1 VKINVIGDA
10 MFKAQTYLGRRH
22 NLRMRI
28 DSGIALFMG
37 NDESP
42 MNYADNTYHFR
53 QDSSFLYYFG
63 LNTAGLTGIVDF
75 DEGKDY
81 IFGNDLTVEDFVW
94 MGYQPSLKEQ
104 AQKVGIENT
113 GSIPGLEKFLKET
126 VAKGREIHLVPQYR
140 AENKIKLFNW
150 LGIKLNETQNAAS
163 VELIKAVVAQ
173 REIKS
178 DEELLEIE
186 KAVNTTVD
194 MHVAA
199 MQMVQPGIMESEIAA
214 RVLEIAVKAGGNISF
229 PIIATIHGET
239 LHNHYHGNQLKD
251 GDMLLLDCGAE
262 TALGY
267 AGDLSSTMPV
277 AATFTERQK
286 EIYNIVLA
294 SHNASIEML
303 TPGLPFKN
311 IYYESC
317 RVIVEGL
324 KDLGLMKGNAE
335 EAVQLGAHAMFFP
348 CGLGHQMGLDIH
360 DMENLGEV
368 YVGYDGKPKSTQF
381 GIKSLR
387 LAKPL
392 VPGLVLTIEPGI
404 YLVPSLIDMWRA
416 EKRFA
421 DFINYDKLEA
431 YKDFGGIRNEENFVI
446 TADGYRLIGKQKPK
460 TIEDVEKQ
468 KNLGI

>member
-1 VKINVIGDA
+1 
-10 MFKAQTYLGRRH
+10 MFKAQTYLNRRH

-42 MNYADNTYHFR
+42 MNYTDNTYHFR

-63 LNTAGLTGIVDF
+63 LNTAGLTGIVDV

-113 GSIPGLEKFLKET
+113 GSIPDLEKFLKEA

-186 KAVNTTVD
+186 KAVNTSVD
-194 MHVAA
+194 MHEAA
-199 MQMVQPGIMESEIAA
+199 MQMVQPGIMESEITAK
-214 RVLEIAVKAGGNISF
+214 VLEIAVKAGGNISF

-324 KDLGLMKGNAE
+324 KDLDLMKGNAE

-348 CGLGHQMGLDIH
+348 CGVGHQMGLDVH

-404 YLVPSLIDMWRA
+404 YFVPSLIDMWRA

-468 KNLGI
+468 KNLGV

>member
-1 VKINVIGDA
+1 
-10 MFKAQTYLGRRH
+10 MFKSQTYINRRQ
-22 NLRMRI
+22 NLKSRV

-63 LNTAGLTGIVDF
+63 LNAAGLTGVIDI

-94 MGYQPSLKEQ
+94 MGYQPALKEQ
-104 AQKVGIENT
+104 AVNAGIENT
-113 GSIPGLEKFLKET
+113 GSIPDLEKFLNDAKK
-126 VAKGREIHLVPQYR
+126 KGRQIHLLPPYR
-140 AENKIKLFNW
+140 ADNKIKLYNW
-150 LGIKLNETQNAAS
+150 LDINPKEIGNTSS

-173 REIKS
+173 REIKT

-186 KAVNTTVD
+186 QAVNTSVD
-194 MHVAA
+194 MHVTA
-199 MQMVQPGIMESEIAA
+199 MRTVRPGIFESEIAA
-214 RVLEIAVKAGGNISF
+214 KLYEIAIRDGGNIAF

-239 LHNHYHGNQLKD
+239 LHNHYHGNQLKE
-251 GDMLLLDCGAE
+251 GDMFLLDCGAE
-262 TALGY
+262 TAMGY

-277 AATFTERQK
+277 SASFTDRQK

-303 TPGLPFKN
+303 KPGVPFKEV
-311 IYYESC
+311 YYHSC
-317 RVIVEGL
+317 RMIVNGMKEI
-324 KDLGLMKGNAE
+324 DLMKGDTE
-335 EAVQLGAHAMFFP
+335 EAVQSGAHAMFFP
-348 CGLGHQMGLDIH
+348 CGLGHQMGLDVH
-360 DMENLGEV
+360 DMEDLGEV

-392 VPGLVLTIEPGI
+392 APGMVLTIEPGVYFI
-404 YLVPSLIDMWRA
+404 PSLIDMWRA
-416 EKRFA
+416 EKRFTE
-421 DFINYDKLEA
+421 FINFDKLEA
-431 YKDFGGIRNEENFVI
+431 YKDFGGIRNEEDFVI
-446 TADGYRLIGKQKPK
+446 TENGYKLIGKNKPK

-468 KNLGI
+468 KN

>member
-1 VKINVIGDA
+1 
-10 MFKAQTYLGRRH
+10 MFKAQTYLNRRH

-42 MNYADNTYHFR
+42 MNYTDNTYHFR

-63 LNTAGLTGIVDF
+63 LNTAGLTGIVDV

-113 GSIPGLEKFLKET
+113 GSIPDLEKFLKEA

-186 KAVNTTVD
+186 KAVNTSVD

-214 RVLEIAVKAGGNISF
+214 KVLEIAVKAGGNISF

-303 TPGLPFKN
+303 TPRLPFKN

-324 KDLGLMKGNAE
+324 KDLDLMKGNAE
-335 EAVQLGAHAMFFP
+335 EAVQLGAHALFFP
-348 CGLGHQMGLDIH
+348 CGVGHQMGLDIH

-404 YLVPSLIDMWRA
+404 YFIPSLIDMWRA
-416 EKRFA
+416 EKRFV

-468 KNLGI
+468 KNLGV

>member
-1 VKINVIGDA
+1 
-10 MFKAQTYLGRRH
+10 
-22 NLRMRI
+22 
-28 DSGIALFMG
+28 
-37 NDESP
+37 
-42 MNYADNTYHFR
+42 
-53 QDSSFLYYFG
+53 
-63 LNTAGLTGIVDF
+63 
-75 DEGKDY
+75 
-81 IFGNDLTVEDFVW
+81 
-94 MGYQPSLKEQ
+94 
-104 AQKVGIENT
+104 
-113 GSIPGLEKFLKET
+113 
-126 VAKGREIHLVPQYR
+126 
-140 AENKIKLFNW
+140 
-150 LGIKLNETQNAAS
+150 
-163 VELIKAVVAQ
+163 
-173 REIKS
+173 
-178 DEELLEIE
+178 
-186 KAVNTTVD
+186 
-194 MHVAA
+194 

-214 RVLEIAVKAGGNISF
+214 KVLEIAVEAGGNISF

-277 AATFTERQK
+277 AAAFTERQK

-311 IYYESC
+311 IYYECC

-324 KDLGLMKGNAE
+324 KDLSLMMGNAE

-404 YLVPSLIDMWRA
+404 YFVPSLIDMWKA

-421 DFINYDKLEA
+421 DFINYDKLET
-431 YKDFGGIRNEENFVI
+431 YKDFGGIRNEEDFVI

-468 KNLGI
+468 KNLGV

>member
-1 VKINVIGDA
+1 
-10 MFKAQTYLGRRH
+10 
-22 NLRMRI
+22 MRI

-63 LNTAGLTGIVDF
+63 LNTAGLTGIVDV

-94 MGYQPSLKEQ
+94 MGYQPTLKEQ
-104 AQKVGIENT
+104 AQKVDIENT
-113 GSIPGLEKFLKET
+113 GSIPDLEIFLKEA

-178 DEELLEIE
+178 DEELSEIE
-186 KAVNTTVD
+186 KAVNTSVD

-214 RVLEIAVKAGGNISF
+214 KVLEIAVKAGGNISF

-303 TPGLPFKN
+303 TPRLPFKN

-324 KDLGLMKGNAE
+324 KDLDLMKGNAE
-335 EAVQLGAHAMFFP
+335 EAVQLGAHALFFP
-348 CGLGHQMGLDIH
+348 CGVGHQMGLDIH

-404 YLVPSLIDMWRA
+404 YFIPSLIDMWRA
-416 EKRFA
+416 EKRFV

-468 KNLGI
+468 KNLGV

>member
-1 VKINVIGDA
+1 
-10 MFKAQTYLGRRH
+10 MFKAQTYLNRRL

-63 LNTAGLTGIVDF
+63 LNTAGLTGIVDV

-113 GSIPGLEKFLKET
+113 RSIPDLEKFLKEA

-163 VELIKAVVAQ
+163 IELIKAIVAQ

-186 KAVNTTVD
+186 KGVNTTVD

-199 MQMVQPGIMESEIAA
+199 MQMVRPGIMESEIAA
-214 RVLEIAVKAGGNISF
+214 KVLEIAVKAGGNISF

-239 LHNHYHGNQLKD
+239 LHNHYHGNKLKD

-267 AGDLSSTMPV
+267 SGDLSSTMPV
-277 AATFTERQK
+277 AATFSERQK

-404 YLVPSLIDMWRA
+404 YFVPSLIDMWKA

-421 DFINYDKLEA
+421 DFINYDKLET

-468 KNLGI
+468 KNLGV

>member
-1 VKINVIGDA
+1 
-10 MFKAQTYLGRRH
+10 MFKAQTYLNRRH
-22 NLRMRI
+22 NLRTRI

-63 LNTAGLTGIVDF
+63 LNTAGLSGIVDV

-113 GSIPGLEKFLKET
+113 RSIPDLEKFLKEA

-150 LGIKLNETQNAAS
+150 IGIKLNETQDAAS

-186 KAVNTTVD
+186 KGVNTTVD

-214 RVLEIAVKAGGNISF
+214 KVLEIAVKAGGNISF

-239 LHNHYHGNQLKD
+239 LHNHYHGNKLKD

-267 AGDLSSTMPV
+267 AGDLSSTMPA
-277 AATFTERQK
+277 AATFSERQK

-303 TPGLPFKN
+303 APGLPFKN

-324 KDLGLMKGNAE
+324 KDLDLMKGNAE

-348 CGLGHQMGLDIH
+348 CGVGHQMGLDVH

-404 YLVPSLIDMWRA
+404 YFVPSLIDMWKA

-421 DFINYDKLEA
+421 DFINYDKLET
-431 YKDFGGIRNEENFVI
+431 YKDFGGIRNEEDFVI

-468 KNLGI
+468 KNLGV

>member
-1 VKINVIGDA
+1 
-10 MFKAQTYLGRRH
+10 MFKAQTYLNRRH

-63 LNTAGLTGIVDF
+63 LNTACLTGIVDF

-113 GSIPGLEKFLKET
+113 GSIPDLEKFLKET

-186 KAVNTTVD
+186 KAVNTSVD

-214 RVLEIAVKAGGNISF
+214 KVLEIAVKAGGNISF

-277 AATFTERQK
+277 AATFSERQK

-348 CGLGHQMGLDIH
+348 CGVGHQMGLDIH

-387 LAKPL
+387 LDRKS
-392 VPGLVLTIEPGI
+392 VV
-404 YLVPSLIDMWRA
+404 
-416 EKRFA
+416 
-421 DFINYDKLEA
+421 
-431 YKDFGGIRNEENFVI
+431 
-446 TADGYRLIGKQKPK
+446 
-460 TIEDVEKQ
+460 
-468 KNLGI
+468 

>member
-1 VKINVIGDA
+1 
-10 MFKAQTYLGRRH
+10 MFKAQTYLNRRL

-63 LNTAGLTGIVDF
+63 LNTAGLTGIVDV

-113 GSIPGLEKFLKET
+113 RSIPDLEKFLKEA

-163 VELIKAVVAQ
+163 IELIKAIVAQ

-186 KAVNTTVD
+186 KGVNTTVD

-199 MQMVQPGIMESEIAA
+199 MQMVQSGIMESEIAA
-214 RVLEIAVKAGGNISF
+214 KVLEIAVKAGGNISF

-239 LHNHYHGNQLKD
+239 LHNHYHGNKLKD

-277 AATFTERQK
+277 AATFSERQK

-404 YLVPSLIDMWRA
+404 YFVPSLIDMWKA

-421 DFINYDKLEA
+421 DFINYDKLET

-468 KNLGI
+468 KNLGV

>member
-1 VKINVIGDA
+1 
-10 MFKAQTYLGRRH
+10 MFKAQAYLSRRR
-22 NLRMRI
+22 NLRTRI

-42 MNYADNTYHFR
+42 INYADNTYHFR

-113 GSIPGLEKFLKET
+113 GSIPDLEKFLKET
-126 VAKGREIHLVPQYR
+126 VAKGREIHMVPQYR

-186 KAVNTTVD
+186 KGVNTTVD

-199 MQMVQPGIMESEIAA
+199 MQMVQPGIMEWEIAA

-277 AATFTERQK
+277 AAAFTERQK

-311 IYYESC
+311 IYYECC

-324 KDLGLMKGNAE
+324 KDLSLMMGNAE

-368 YVGYDGKPKSTQF
+368 YVGYEGKPKSTQF

-404 YLVPSLIDMWRA
+404 YFVPSLIDMWRA

-468 KNLGI
+468 KNLGV

>member
-1 VKINVIGDA
+1 
-10 MFKAQTYLGRRH
+10 MFKAQTYLNRRH

-42 MNYADNTYHFR
+42 MNYTDNTYHFR

-63 LNTAGLTGIVDF
+63 LNTAGLTGIVDV

-104 AQKVGIENT
+104 AQKAGIENT
-113 GSIPGLEKFLKET
+113 GSIPGLEKFLKEA

-186 KAVNTTVD
+186 KGVNTTVD

-199 MQMVQPGIMESEIAA
+199 MQMVRPGIMESEIAA

-277 AATFTERQK
+277 AAAFSERQK

-468 KNLGI
+468 KNMGV

>member
-1 VKINVIGDA
+1 
-10 MFKAQTYLGRRH
+10 MFKAQTYLNRRH

-42 MNYADNTYHFR
+42 MNYTDNTYHFR

-63 LNTAGLTGIVDF
+63 LNTAGLTGIVDV

-113 GSIPGLEKFLKET
+113 WSIPDLEKFLKGA

-186 KAVNTTVD
+186 KAVNTSVD

-214 RVLEIAVKAGGNISF
+214 KVLEIAVEAGGNISF

-286 EIYNIVLA
+286 EIFNIVLA

-303 TPGLPFKN
+303 TPRLPFKN

-335 EAVQLGAHAMFFP
+335 EAVQLGAHALFFP
-348 CGLGHQMGLDIH
+348 CGVGHQMGLDIH

-404 YLVPSLIDMWRA
+404 YFIPSLIDMWRA
-416 EKRFA
+416 EKRFV

-468 KNLGI
+468 KNLGV